1 MEFEPN
7 NEKIYFNLG
16 MLSMDD
22 GKHNDAENFFIK
34 AIKVY
39 FNCKCKVTKIHMSSR
54 VGIFSLMK
62 LQRKVNLKNPYVFS

>member
-34 AIKVY
+34 AIKVDL
-39 FNCKCKVTKIHMSSR
+39 NCKW
-54 VGIFSLMK
+54 
-62 LQRKVNLKNPYVFS
+62 

>member
-1 MEFEPN
+1 MEFEPD

-34 AIKVY
+34 AIKVD
-39 FNCKCKVTKIHMSSR
+39 FNCKCKVTKIHM
-54 VGIFSLMK
+54 
-62 LQRKVNLKNPYVFS
+62 N